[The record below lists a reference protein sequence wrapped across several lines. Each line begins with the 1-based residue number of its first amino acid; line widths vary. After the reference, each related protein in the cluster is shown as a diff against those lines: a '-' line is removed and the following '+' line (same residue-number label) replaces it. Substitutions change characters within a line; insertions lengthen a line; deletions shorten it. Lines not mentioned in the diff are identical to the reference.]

1 MQVILVTS
9 PLKTSDY
16 PEGIFFHFIVP
27 REMSHPSA
35 MELIDAEMAGIIS
48 NLKSTLGRLRVTN
61 FDEERMLRCE
71 ELMKTF
77 VVVSREYSEN
87 LDSILEPVSY
97 RDEWAQS
104 HHEHMAF
111 SALIEEYNQIK
122 EGRGWAVNENTTA
135 FVVGNIVK
143 KSEKIGSKTAEE
155 TVKINADATR
165 RRNMEKCKMAKFLVL
180 LVIAGFA
187 VTIILLRQTI
197 QL

>member
-1 MQVILVTS
+1 
-9 PLKTSDY
+9 
-16 PEGIFFHFIVP
+16 
-27 REMSHPSA
+27 
-35 MELIDAEMAGIIS
+35 
-48 NLKSTLGRLRVTN
+48 
-61 FDEERMLRCE
+61 
-71 ELMKTF
+71 MKTF

-87 LDSILEPVSY
+87 LDSILEPVSS

-104 HHEHMAF
+104 NQEHIAAF
-111 SALIEEYNQIK
+111 SALIEEYNQMK

-187 VTIILLRQTI
+187 VTIILLLQTI